1 MKMRR
6 EMRLLVVAVVVMAIG
21 ALALLA
27 LLGQASRSLH
37 AAHEDV
43 VDSAVPS
50 IVALDGA
57 QARLR
62 QIHALVLER
71 RLGAGG
77 DPALRDAAIASA
89 RGELGRA
96 VDAYLAQRAEP
107 GEPALQNEI
116 RESLAALNSVED
128 RALMLDPGAREQ
140 PGVRRDLDAAVAR
153 LSADLV
159 RASEFNAE
167 VARASAARVR
177 EVSRTDLR
185 AAAAIVALT
194 FAAAVVTLALTYG
207 AVRRAE
213 ALAAQSLDS
222 LERRAEELESFAGRV
237 AHDLLSPLMSVAL
250 ALELA
255 GRRLDEPDDAATQG
269 AVARASRTL
278 QRVRRFVSDL
288 LEFARAGATP
298 PPGVRARVGDV
309 VLEIADELGPVAHDA
324 GVDLRV
330 EEAATE
336 RVVACSPG
344 VLTSVIGNLVQ
355 NAIKYIGDSDVRRV
369 GIRAIDR
376 EDEVRVEVEDTGP
389 GIPPGERERLFE
401 PYARGRDAKAP
412 GLGLGL
418 ATVKRLVESHGGHVG
433 VERAPE
439 RGSVF
444 WFSIPAAT

>member
-185 AAAAIVALT
+185 AAAVPIALT
-194 FAAAVVTLALTYG
+194 FAAAALTLALTYR

-213 ALAAQSLDS
+213 ALAARSLDS

-288 LEFARAGATP
+288 LEFARAGAKP
-298 PPGVRARVGDV
+298 PPGVQARVGEAV
-309 VLEIADELGPVAHDA
+309 HEIAEELGPVAHDA

-330 EEAATE
+330 EAAATD

-344 VLTSVIGNLVQ
+344 VLTSVLGNLVQ
-355 NAIKYIGDSDVRRV
+355 NAIKYIGEGDVRRV
-369 GIRAIDR
+369 AIRTVDLK
-376 EDEVRVEVEDTGP
+376 DEVRLEVEDTGP
-389 GIPPGERERLFE
+389 GVPPTERERLF
-401 PYARGRDAKAP
+401 ARHGRGRAAQAP
-412 GLGLGL
+412 GRGGGR
-418 ATVKRLVESHGGHVG
+418 APGPRRGAAPGAHGG
-433 VERAPE
+433 VEPGPG

-444 WFSIPAAT
+444 WFSIPAAA